1 MIVIIFGVLLALAG
15 LLFVGISG
23 TTMRQRRNYRLPIGL
38 ALMAAGIL
46 IAVLGGQIGLM
57 MGWSQP

>member
-1 MIVIIFGVLLALAG
+1 MMVILGVLLALAG

-38 ALMAAGIL
+38 ALMVAGIL
-46 IAVLGGQIGLM
+46 VAVLGGQIGLM
-57 MGWSQP
+57 MGWTHP

>member
-1 MIVIIFGVLLALAG
+1 MMVILGVLLALAG

-38 ALMAAGIL
+38 ALMAIGIL
-46 IAVLGGQIGLM
+46 VAVLGGQIQLLT
-57 MGWSQP
+57 GWTHP